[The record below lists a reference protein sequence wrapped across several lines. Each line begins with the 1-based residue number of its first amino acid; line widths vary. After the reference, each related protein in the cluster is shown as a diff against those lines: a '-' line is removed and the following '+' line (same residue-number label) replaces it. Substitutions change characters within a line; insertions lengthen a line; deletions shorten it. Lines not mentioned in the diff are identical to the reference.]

1 MYTNTQNAARH
12 TGAMQVLVDMLK
24 NSDTHTEMLEIA
36 AAAIRNLCGNS
47 LENSEVCWCIC
58 VTSYRVGYIC
68 VYIYIYLYIYI
79 YIYLSM
85 GAVCVRVI
93 STVCCMCVGIDA
105 WCVLFVGCFPHV
117 SMSGTWDWVIS
128 WQYAAATR
136 DCNILHVSL
145 DICMFICMSPV
156 TYEWVNESRHI
167 WMNHVSH
174 EWVMS
179 HKYYC
184 DVFCVFLMYSCVF
197 LLAPWQIPST
207 PFAHSL

>member
-1 MYTNTQNAARH
+1 MSLVLPSDRYAHAHTNKHTYTHIHTRCIYKHMYTNTQNAARH

-105 WCVLFVGCFPHV
+105 
-117 SMSGTWDWVIS
+117 
-128 WQYAAATR
+128 
-136 DCNILHVSL
+136 
-145 DICMFICMSPV
+145 
-156 TYEWVNESRHI
+156 
-167 WMNHVSH
+167 
-174 EWVMS
+174 
-179 HKYYC
+179 
-184 DVFCVFLMYSCVF
+184 
-197 LLAPWQIPST
+197 
-207 PFAHSL
+207 